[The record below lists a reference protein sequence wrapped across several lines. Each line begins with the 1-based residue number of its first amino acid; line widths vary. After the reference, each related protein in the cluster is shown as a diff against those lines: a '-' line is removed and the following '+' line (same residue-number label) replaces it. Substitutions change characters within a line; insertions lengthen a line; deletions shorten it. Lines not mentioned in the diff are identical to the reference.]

1 MNNPVTITENCR
13 VTGEIYSV
21 TVDSGD
27 LERYK
32 NGEGLIQNIFP
43 YLSAGDRE
51 FIKTGISPKGWEIMF
66 ANEEED

>member
-1 MNNPVTITENCR
+1 MQNPVTITENCR
-13 VTGEIYSV
+13 VTGETYSV

-43 YLSAGDRE
+43 YLNAGDRE

>member
-1 MNNPVTITENCR
+1 MQNPVTITENCR
-13 VTGEIYSV
+13 ITGEAYSV

-32 NGEGLIQNIFP
+32 NGEGLIQNIFH
-43 YLSAGDRE
+43 YLNAGDRE

>member
-1 MNNPVTITENCR
+1 MQNPVNITENCR
-13 VTGEIYSV
+13 VTGEAYSV

-32 NGEGLIQNIFP
+32 NGDGLIQNIFP
-43 YLSAGDRE
+43 YLNAGDRE

-66 ANEEED
+66 ADEGED

>member
-1 MNNPVTITENCR
+1 MHSPVTITENGR
-13 VTGEIYSV
+13 VTGETYSV

-27 LERYK
+27 LERYN

-43 YLSAGDRE
+43 YLNAGDRE